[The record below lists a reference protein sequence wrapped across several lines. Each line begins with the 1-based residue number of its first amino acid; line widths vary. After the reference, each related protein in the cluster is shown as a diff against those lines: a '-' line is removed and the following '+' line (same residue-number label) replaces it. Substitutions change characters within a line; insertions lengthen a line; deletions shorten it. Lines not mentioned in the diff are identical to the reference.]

1 MYHFFWYIAWHEV
14 GCNRVKIGC
23 TYGIC
28 LKVVYTMW
36 GIYHANYDIFH
47 AIKVAKEV
55 CMDWATG
62 WRGPL
67 LFSTVQI
74 SHFQVEVAQTK
85 WHYATATLALW
96 TGTERTVTFDSWHCP
111 SRITAGT
118 WSSVLMA
125 VQIFYKFTSACV
137 ALAIL
142 QVRTKELIP
151 EQLIVRH

>member
-1 MYHFFWYIAWHEV
+1 MYGLNHWSS
-14 GCNRVKIGC
+14 
-23 TYGIC
+23 
-28 LKVVYTMW
+28 
-36 GIYHANYDIFH
+36 
-47 AIKVAKEV
+47 
-55 CMDWATG
+55 TG

-85 WHYATATLALW
+85 WHDATAMLALW

-125 VQIFYKFTSACV
+125 VQILTIATGPHSNSSWAFCKTVTRDHDDDTLCTKRLLYIHFLNST
-137 ALAIL
+137 IQMHPFWL
-142 QVRTKELIP
+142 QQIEIQP
-151 EQLIVRH
+151 D